1 MRALNYVLLQ
11 KGLNEVHCDTTMQ
24 IQTGPGLAVTAGIIT
39 PAQLLPSLSQVRC
52 SEHHHHGQGEGS
64 NGKTEVLEKY
74 KVQTTIQCIRHS
86 RVTG

>member
-39 PAQLLPSLSQVRC
+39 PAQLLPNSCPLAGAMFRTPSPWSRR
-52 SEHHHHGQGEGS
+52 GQQWENRS
-64 NGKTEVLEKY
+64 A
-74 KVQTTIQCIRHS
+74 
-86 RVTG
+86 